1 MTSPAGGN
9 ELGTV
14 FINVAPKMSGLS
26 NQFLAAGREGAKAFN
41 QGFTEGMKGVSL
53 PADGSILGEVI
64 AGKPVGSATRSAAQK
79 AGKEIGT
86 GLNTG
91 INEGMKTAPS
101 TGGGVI
107 SDVLAGKAGSWATR
121 NAAEQAGKT
130 IGAGI
135 NKGIEDAAKSGKKID
150 DIIAGGAPEEAGT
163 TLGTKIGKAVLKG
176 LQAMGP
182 ETGAVI
188 GKALAE
194 ASLDF
199 AEDKIPGFRTFE
211 DMVGNLSDKSR
222 SVVDSF
228 TGLKDAINATKAHD
242 LAGAMGG
249 LQDALKGAEPV
260 AKLFGA
266 DISSWSGTLADAG
279 PKLEDAGKNI
289 KGMFTG
295 DIDTRAHSIAESIRL
310 MGSVTGNNLDG
321 IAADVEAIGG
331 AAGGVI
337 AIKDAFSALGPVL
350 AGLASPEILAA
361 LGMLVAVGGSF
372 AFPIWMAQPGQRPI
386 NWQIAPQ
393 LGPPIE
399 QTPAAQ
405 MPLPGQLPPAEIPK
419 GAPPGTTY
427 QTSTGDM
434 GVFSGLL
441 PPGWTVTDGQLVPP
455 GAKPVPT
462 TGGAGTGVVP
472 PGLAPLDTGGYGLGG
487 QVTGSGGD
495 MVPIWAHLGEYVMP
509 VRQTGQFRPLLDAMR
524 SYQEGGVVGPD
535 VAAADAMAG
544 TPYSQG
550 NRTDCSG
557 MVARVVDRAMGLPVG
572 DLMSTKN
579 ASSWLAARGFTAGAG
594 GPGDMSVYWYDRGPN
609 PNDGH
614 MVIVLSNGQIAQAG
628 GNSNS
633 FQVGAKVNLSQFD
646 HVMHHRAGVFGEG
659 AAGGTGTTTVGGGA
673 GAGAGGGGAAGTAG
687 GGGGG
692 GDAMFQ
698 QLGQALVTGG
708 FQELGFGEG
717 GPFGKPP
724 TQWGITRMGMAG
736 LNYLLGLAKTAGM
749 FKGAGLSG
757 PGGALLAGIGAGA
770 GLPPSLLS
778 GGGGPSPAGLIA
790 SAAATQRPGSQ
801 PLGAPGAP
809 GGNTINLNLPGAV
822 IAGQGAARELSN
834 MTVPNNGLSGAL
846 APSTGAA
853 GLPG

>member
-26 NQFLAAGREGAKAFN
+26 NQFLAAGREGAKAIN

-150 DIIAGGAPEEAGT
+150 DIIAGGAPEETGT

-242 LAGAMGG
+242 MGG
-249 LQDALKGAEPV
+249 ALEGIQTALSSATPLAKTLGINIGDWPDKLGAAAPLLGEVSKNLKGAFSGDVASRADAIAGAFKTITPLAEKLGVDLGPVSTHLQEAASVAEGIGGVAAAVEGITGSLTTLAANPV
-260 AKLFGA
+260 AIAALAAIAGIGVSA
-266 DISSWSGTLADAG
+266 WSLSQPGGPFNAG
-279 PKLEDAGKNI
+279 PARGPFLPQ
-289 KGMFTG
+289 
-295 DIDTRAHSIAESIRL
+295 L
-310 MGSVTGNNLDG
+310 PGSAPGTPVTPENL
-321 IAADVEAIGG
+321 APVLSVPPSTSNPVPVLPVAPPGG
-331 AAGGVI
+331 APSGPPSLKDLLTPHAAGGSVRGSDG
-337 AIKDAFSALGPVL
+337 AAVP
-350 AGLASPEILAA
+350 ILAH
-361 LGMLVAVGGSF
+361 V
-372 AFPIWMAQPGQRPI
+372 
-386 NWQIAPQ
+386 
-393 LGPPIE
+393 
-399 QTPAAQ
+399 
-405 MPLPGQLPPAEIPK
+405 
-419 GAPPGTTY
+419 
-427 QTSTGDM
+427 
-434 GVFSGLL
+434 
-441 PPGWTVTDGQLVPP
+441 
-455 GAKPVPT
+455 
-462 TGGAGTGVVP
+462 
-472 PGLAPLDTGGYGLGG
+472 
-487 QVTGSGGD
+487 
-495 MVPIWAHLGEYVMP
+495 GEYIMP

-544 TPYSQG
+544 TPYSQP

-633 FQVGAKVNLSQFD
+633 FQVGANVNLSQFD

-736 LNYLLGLAKTAGM
+736 LNYLLGLAKTYGG
-749 FKGAGLSG
+749 FGGAGLSG

-834 MTVPNNGLSGAL
+834 MTGPNNGLSGAL